1 MVFEFAI
8 AGDPVPQGSM
18 RHVGGGRLVHSKK
31 LLAWRKQIATQVRS
45 ETTATI
51 DGPVLVDVVFTL
63 TKPKSA
69 KRDYP
74 TVAPDLDKLCRA
86 LGDALSIDCDFLKDD
101 AQIVTWRAEKA
112 YGVAGAFIRVISL
125 V

>member
-1 MVFEFAI
+1 MMFEFAI

-18 RHVGGGRLVHSKK
+18 RHVGGGRLIHSKA
-31 LLAWRKQIATQVRS
+31 LLAWRKLVSSHVRS
-45 ETTATI
+45 VTTATI
-51 DGPVLVDVVFTL
+51 DGPVMIDVVFSL
-63 TKPKSA
+63 AKPKTA

-86 LGDALSIDCDFLKDD
+86 IGDALSVDCDLLKDD
-101 AQIVTWRAEKA
+101 AQVVSWRADKI
-112 YGVAGAFIRVISL
+112 YGVPGVLIRVISL